1 MHLSVFLWLVLLCL
15 GKLAGL
21 GGAVCPQL
29 VSPDVRAWKAQ
40 KTVHTG
46 TRLPAVCLS
55 VPWCSWGQEDDL
67 GVGGTDQWAHKP
79 YLGPA
84 VVSTRSPRAFVLT
97 GAMVTVRSSRRNI
110 NPAYVHL
117 SLKSPLSRVH
127 KVVAPLG
134 W

>member
-1 MHLSVFLWLVLLCL
+1 MHLSVFLWLVLLRL
-15 GKLAGL
+15 GELAGL

-55 VPWCSWGQEDDL
+55 VPWCSRGQEDDL

-84 VVSTRSPRAFVLT
+84 VVLT
-97 GAMVTVRSSRRNI
+97 GAMVTVGSSRRNI

>member
-1 MHLSVFLWLVLLCL
+1 MSEHGRHRKQFTQGRGCLLSVCLCR
-15 GKLAGL
+15 
-21 GGAVCPQL
+21 GAVG
-29 VSPDVRAWKAQ
+29 DR
-40 KTVHTG
+40 KTTWE
-46 TRLPAVCLS
+46 S
-55 VPWCSWGQEDDL
+55 
-67 GVGGTDQWAHKP
+67 GGTDQWAHKP

-84 VVSTRSPRAFVLT
+84 VVLT
-97 GAMVTVRSSRRNI
+97 GAMVTVGSSRRNI